1 MVLEFLPHILET
13 KLKNETRELAE
24 EVTSTCNLFK
34 RPHLLIKKQVVLHPD
49 LFWYRLKGMGAKKKC
64 TQKSSCCIFSI
75 YILHKSKLN
84 SLRILKYKNL
94 FKRHK
99 HPSPS
104 ALNIKYLGPTATTIR
119 DFQVSL
125 NYPIHNF
132 KKTASL
138 KNFWMQY

>member
-49 LFWYRLKGMGAKKKC
+49 LFWYRLKGMGAKKIAFFPY
-64 TQKSSCCIFSI
+64 IFFI
-75 YILHKSKLN
+75 NSKLN

-104 ALNIKYLGPTATTIR
+104 ALNIKYLGPTATTIGIFR
-119 DFQVSL
+119 
-125 NYPIHNF
+125 YH
-132 KKTASL
+132 
-138 KNFWMQY
+138 